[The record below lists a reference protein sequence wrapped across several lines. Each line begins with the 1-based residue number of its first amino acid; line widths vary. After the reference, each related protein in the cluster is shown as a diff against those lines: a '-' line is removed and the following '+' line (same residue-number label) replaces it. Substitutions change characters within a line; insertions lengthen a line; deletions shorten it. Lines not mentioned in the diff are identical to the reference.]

1 MPVIDGVFVPR
12 SLLTPAELHVD
23 FVSIDNHV
31 VSRRLAVEKA
41 ALPKAHRLA
50 AAMAQLG
57 DIYTPHEALTQTLA
71 DALEL
76 TAHFGY
82 RQAQRELG
90 QLRVGRTVTAAVVP
104 PSSASRLAEIVRGGL
119 GGVSLYVRDQ
129 ALIVTEAVVA
139 AIVKALRGQPNPTLG
154 LLVARRDAQRVLHNG
169 VLDLVGTTLNV
180 GRTIGAAESNAPPRF
195 ALRSEQLDNNTCDPC
210 EHLHGTIV
218 QFGTPEYFAVMPPVG
233 CLGGGRCRA
242 LMVFG
247 DDDRHVA
254 PELLAA

>member
-23 FVSIDNHV
+23 FVAIDNHV
-31 VSRRLAVEKA
+31 VSRRIAVEKA
-41 ALPKAHRLA
+41 ALPKARRLV

-57 DIYTPHEALTQTLA
+57 DIYTTHDALTTSLA

-90 QLRVGRTVTAAVVP
+90 QLRVGRTITAAVVP

-119 GGVSLYVRDQ
+119 GGVSVYVRDQ

-139 AIVKALRGQPNPTLG
+139 AVVKAIRGQDNPTLG
-154 LLVARRDAQRVLHNG
+154 LQIARRDAQRTLHNG

-180 GRTIGAAESNAPPRF
+180 GRTIGAAEAHFPPRF

-218 QFGTPEYFAVMPPVG
+218 QFGSPEYFAVMPPVG

-242 LMVFG
+242 VMIHG
-247 DDDRHVA
+247 DDDRQVTQ
-254 PELLAA
+254 PLLAA